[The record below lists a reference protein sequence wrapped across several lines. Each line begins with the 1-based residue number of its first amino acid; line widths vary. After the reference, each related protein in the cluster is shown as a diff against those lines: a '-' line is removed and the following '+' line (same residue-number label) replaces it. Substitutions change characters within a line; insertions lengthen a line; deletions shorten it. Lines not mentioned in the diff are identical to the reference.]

1 MKKLIATIMALLL
14 LVGCGGGKSK
24 SGKGFTFTYNDVTI
38 TMNQKIDDDTL
49 NSLGKYSL
57 FEAPSC
63 AFGDLDRTY
72 TYNSFQIDTYTL
84 KDVQYVKSIVLKD
97 DTVEFEGLV
106 IGSSKSDV
114 VAKLG
119 DEYEEKTNGYVFTKG
134 DSTASFTFA
143 GEVVTNIIL
152 DAVVDL

>member
-1 MKKLIATIMALLL
+1 MKKLIAAIIAVLL
-14 LVGCGGGKSK
+14 LVGCGGSSNKA
-24 SGKGFTFTYNDVTI
+24 GKGYTFTYNDVTL
-38 TMNQKIDDDTL
+38 TMNQKVDEDIL
-49 NSLGKYSL
+49 KSLGKYSL

-84 KDVQYVKSIVLKD
+84 NDVQYLKSIVLKD
-97 DTVEFEGLV
+97 DTVEFEGLC

-114 VAKLG
+114 VKTLG
-119 DEYEEKTNGYVFTKG
+119 EEYEEKTNGYVFTKG